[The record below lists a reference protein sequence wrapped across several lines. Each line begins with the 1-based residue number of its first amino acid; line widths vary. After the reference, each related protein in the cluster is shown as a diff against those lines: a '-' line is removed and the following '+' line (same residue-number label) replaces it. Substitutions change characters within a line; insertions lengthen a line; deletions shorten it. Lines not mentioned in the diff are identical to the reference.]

1 MVERDLEWMAVTS
14 FNFEQNAAMPELSN
28 PIYLTTVAARRKDQ
42 LIQLYPPINKSNYLY
57 LRDYFVGMVLIFKA
71 GWATARPQ
79 TMKSIISLLLCVT
92 LTTFSFI
99 HDLLIKA
106 SHSVITNL
114 LSNGTLLSPSSVW
127 SHPIDGCNRETP
139 GPVVFIHHLK
149 AFQYAKLFREFP
161 SLFHL
166 RQWRDVIWSDLKER
180 LGSWWPF
187 FTFSSSSP
195 PLVKIDVEFKWQCH
209 VPPPLA
215 FILLFIPQTCYRK
228 KYIFFFE
235 QNW

>member
-1 MVERDLEWMAVTS
+1 MCYFDHI
-14 FNFEQNAAMPELSN
+14 FF
-28 PIYLTTVAARRKDQ
+28 
-42 LIQLYPPINKSNYLY
+42 YP
-57 LRDYFVGMVLIFKA
+57 
-71 GWATARPQ
+71 W
-79 TMKSIISLLLCVT
+79 
-92 LTTFSFI
+92 
-99 HDLLIKA
+99 LIKA
-106 SHSVITNL
+106 SHSLPKI

-139 GPVVFIHHLK
+139 GPVVFIHLK

-228 KYIFFFE
+228 NIFSSLSKIGNFPSWNANDFLTRFWLTKWGMLRLTNE
-235 QNW
+235 KKKRNLF